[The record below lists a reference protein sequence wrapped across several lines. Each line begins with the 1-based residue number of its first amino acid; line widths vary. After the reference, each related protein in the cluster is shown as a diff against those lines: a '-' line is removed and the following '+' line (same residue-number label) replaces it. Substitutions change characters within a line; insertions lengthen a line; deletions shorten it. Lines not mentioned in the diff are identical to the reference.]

1 MLNNLFIFVASL
13 FLIVKGATTSTKY
26 SFQIAE
32 KLKISKY
39 IVGFIVVAII
49 SIIPET
55 FVAVNTAIQGVSA
68 LGLGTLFGSNI
79 ADLTL
84 IFAIIIFVANRGI
97 KVESKILKNNSIY
110 PFFLIVPI
118 VLGLDGFYSR
128 TEGLVLII
136 CGIIFYLLSFKNNSK
151 KEEIQEEVIAEKEIV
166 EDLTQKNINEREK
179 ISKSIWPLLLGVVLL
194 LIGSHFIVV
203 SATNIATYLNVSSII
218 IGILVLGLGTT
229 IPELSFCLASVKDNH
244 DSLAV
249 GDLLG
254 TVLAD
259 ATVVLGLLSFIKPF
273 AFPVRIIYITGIFM
287 VATSFVLFYF
297 MRTGKTISKR
307 EGYILL
313 FMWII
318 FILLEI
324 SLNV

>member
-1 MLNNLFIFVASL
+1 MLENLFIFGVSL
-13 FLIVKGATTSTKY
+13 FLIIKGATISTKY
-26 SFQIAE
+26 SFKIAE

-39 IVGFIVVAII
+39 IIGFIVVAII

-55 FVAVNTAIQGVSA
+55 FVAINTAFQNVPS

-97 KVESKILKNNSIY
+97 KVESKILTNNSVY

-128 TEGLVLII
+128 VEGIVLII
-136 CGIIFYLLSFKNNSK
+136 CGILFYYLSFRRNTLK
-151 KEEIQEEVIAEKEIV
+151 KEVVEEEEII
-166 EDLTQKNINEREK
+166 EDLSNSNITDK
-179 ISKSIWPLLLGVVLL
+179 GKVSKSIWGLIFSMILLLV
-194 LIGSHFIVV
+194 GSHFIV
-203 SATNIATYLNVSSII
+203 TSSIDI
-218 IGILVLGLGTT
+218 ANYLHINSVILGILVLGLGTT
-229 IPELSFCLASVKDNH
+229 IPEFSFCLASIKDNH

-259 ATVVLGLLSFIKPF
+259 ATIVLGLLSLINPF
-273 AFPVRIIYITGIFM
+273 TFPVRIIYVTGTFM
-287 VATSFVLFYF
+287 VVASFILFYF
-297 MRTGKTISKR
+297 MKTGKTISKK

-313 FMWII
+313 FIWIL
-318 FILLEI
+318 FIILEI
-324 SLNV
+324 TLNG